1 MKRTRSLAAPA
12 AVLALVLAFAAC
24 GKKADPKP
32 AATAPVVLGPENL
45 AVARDTT
52 LASGPTISGALAAE
66 READVRAEVG
76 GSVVSVSAEQGQ
88 RVAAGAVL
96 ARIDDTAV
104 RDQYLSARAAVR
116 TAQENLQVS
125 RRNTERSERLAQAGA
140 VSDRDL
146 EATRASTTNA
156 TGMLADAQA
165 RLATAQKQLE
175 RTTIR
180 APFAGIVSERK
191 VSAGDVVQSGGQLFT
206 VIDPASMRLEA
217 SVPADQLGAAPG
229 RLHRS
234 SSASTASPTGASTA
248 ASSASIPRWTRRRGQ
263 VRIYVSI
270 PNAEPSL
277 VAGLFAEGRVAT
289 ESKRARRGA
298 GHGGGSAR
306 HGARSCSGSGRRRVE
321 RVPVQLGRAA
331 TRWPSWSRSPPGSRP
346 GDTVLLGTAQGVT
359 TGTAVRVPR
368 KRSALM
374 FISDFAIQ
382 RPIVTVTAMVALV
395 VFGIFALL
403 NLQTDEFPDIQQPVV
418 GVTIVYPG
426 RLARGGER
434 EIVDPVEDAD
444 LRHQRGGRREVH
456 LLRAPTAWPRAPSSS
471 ISRSRSSRPRR
482 TSATPSRPSGPT
494 CRPRWRSRSSPG
506 SIPSRA
512 ARSSSLTLTV
522 GDASPAT
529 TLTRLADPGVTR
541 ALRADS
547 RRGAGERGRRHRAGD
562 DGRAAARRRCRPP
575 V

>member
-24 GKKADPKP
+24 GRKADPKP
-32 AATAPVVLGPENL
+32 TAAAPVVLGPENL
-45 AVARDTT
+45 AVARETT

-96 ARIDDTAV
+96 ARIDDSAV

-191 VSAGDVVQSGGQLFT
+191 VSAGDVVQTGGQLFT

-217 SVPADQLGAAPG
+217 SVPADQLGAIKVGSTVTFSVNGFADRSFDG
-229 RLHRS
+229 RIQRINPS
-234 SSASTASPTGASTA
+234 VDPAT
-248 ASSASIPRWTRRRGQ
+248 GQ

-270 PNAEPSL
+270 PNAGRTL
-277 VAGLFAEGRVAT
+277 VAGLFAQGRVAT
-289 ESKRARRGA
+289 ESKRALAVPATSVDQRGTVPVVL
-298 GHGGGSAR
+298 R
-306 HGARSCSGSGRRRVE
+306 LRSSRVE
-321 RVPVQLGRAA
+321 RVPVATGLHDQVAELLEITSGLAA
-331 TRWPSWSRSPPGSRP
+331 
-346 GDTVLLGTAQGVT
+346 GDTVLLGSAQGLSD
-359 TGTAVRVPR
+359 GTVVRVR
-368 KRSALM
+368 K
-374 FISDFAIQ
+374 
-382 RPIVTVTAMVALV
+382 
-395 VFGIFALL
+395 
-403 NLQTDEFPDIQQPVV
+403 E
-418 GVTIVYPG
+418 
-426 RLARGGER
+426 
-434 EIVDPVEDAD
+434 
-444 LRHQRGGRREVH
+444 
-456 LLRAPTAWPRAPSSS
+456 
-471 ISRSRSSRPRR
+471 
-482 TSATPSRPSGPT
+482 
-494 CRPRWRSRSSPG
+494 
-506 SIPSRA
+506 
-512 ARSSSLTLTV
+512 
-522 GDASPAT
+522 
-529 TLTRLADPGVTR
+529 
-541 ALRADS
+541 
-547 RRGAGERGRRHRAGD
+547 
-562 DGRAAARRRCRPP
+562 
-575 V
+575 